1 MVHEPA
7 DDEILNQRAVAM
19 EQHHAGSPTITALE
33 VVETNPVT
41 LDEVADWWVLSLSQE
56 REHDVPYDQ
65 NEEDNNNDGSDFADG
80 NLEVPRKSAPD

>member
-1 MVHEPA
+1 
-7 DDEILNQRAVAM
+7 M
-19 EQHHAGSPTITALE
+19 EQHHAGSPTITTLE
-33 VVETNPVT
+33 VVKTNPVT

-80 NLEVPRKSAPD
+80 HLEVPRKSAAD